1 MVTDQQVRRL
11 FMYKNKETYQYR
23 AADKAGMTE
32 RTAYKYIKA
41 NKLPSQLK
49 CEHNWGSALLAA
61 LRVPPPSRKAAHALH

>member
-11 FMYKNKETYQYR
+11 FMFKNKKIPQYR

-49 CEHNWGSALLAA
+49 CEHDWQTREN
-61 LRVPPPSRKAAHALH
+61 PFIED